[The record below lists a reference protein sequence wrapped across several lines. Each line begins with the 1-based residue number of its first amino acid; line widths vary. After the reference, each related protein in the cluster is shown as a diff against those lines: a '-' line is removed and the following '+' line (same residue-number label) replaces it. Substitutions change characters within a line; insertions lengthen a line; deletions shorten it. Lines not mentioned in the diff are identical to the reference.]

1 MCRKT
6 NRKAQKL
13 SLVKKG
19 KLPLS
24 CSLNLYNQMLFC
36 NFIIYL
42 SHTVKH
48 HRQRVH
54 FNLKVLTIE
63 PSQLTHNI
71 ETTSIQHHRYKGYFS
86 TRKYWLLSHPSG
98 HITLIQ
104 RRFKITD
111 TKGTFQ
117 PENTG
122 NWAIPVDT
130 QRWNN
135 VDSTSQIQR
144 ALFQPE
150 NTSSW
155 AIPVDTQ
162 RWNNIDSSL
171 IQPTLFQRCASA
183 RMLRKK
189 GSLDFPSNQ
198 PFSVHSYRLTNI

>member
-6 NRKAQKL
+6 NRKSQKL

-54 FNLKVLTIE
+54 FNLKVLTNE

-98 HITLIQ
+98 H
-104 RRFKITD
+104 
-111 TKGTFQ
+111 
-117 PENTG
+117 
-122 NWAIPVDT
+122 
-130 QRWNN
+130 WNN

-144 ALFQPE
+144 VLFNQKILATEPSQWTHNVE
-150 NTSSW
+150 T
-155 AIPVDTQ
+155 T
-162 RWNNIDSSL
+162 L
-171 IQPTLFQRCASA
+171 IQHHRYKGHFFNQKILAVEPSQWTLNVETTSIHRWFNRHCFNVVC
-183 RMLRKK
+183 LLGCCEKK
-189 GSLDFPSNQ
+189 ALWTFRRINL
-198 PFSVHSYRLTNI
+198 SVCIPIA